1 MRFSVWDEDGVAESA
16 ISLDEIEADRLARF
30 LLEPA
35 GRRHRPRTVWD
46 RLGTLR
52 RHVP

>member
-1 MRFSVWDEDGVAESA
+1 VTGCIGYRGYFDQADAQA
-16 ISLDEIEADRLARF
+16 EADRLARF

-52 RHVP
+52 RHV

>member
-1 MRFSVWDEDGVAESA
+1 VAESA

-46 RLGTLR
+46 RLGGTLR
-52 RHVP
+52 RHV